1 MKGLIVNHIKRFL
14 ELFLCRVQAFYRNKK
29 AGKLYEKKQNILST
43 RGNRREKIK
52 VCF

>member
-14 ELFLCRVQAFYRNKK
+14 ELFLNRAQEFCCDKK
-29 AGKLYEKKQNILST
+29 AGKSFEKKQNILST
-43 RGNRREKIK
+43 KGNRREKIK